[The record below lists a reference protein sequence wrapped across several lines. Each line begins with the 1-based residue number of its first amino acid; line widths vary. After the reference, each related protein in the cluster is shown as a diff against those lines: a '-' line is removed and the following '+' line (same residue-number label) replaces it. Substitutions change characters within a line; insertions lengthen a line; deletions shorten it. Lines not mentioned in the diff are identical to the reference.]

1 MSRADFDALVCFA
14 QSLAPVKVRGHDLPR
29 LWFFTDRARIGDPAA
44 VARRL
49 PPGSGVVLRDYGAPN
64 RDALA
69 REIAAVAAECGLIFV
84 VGEDA
89 GLASA
94 VGADGMHVPER
105 SLGRLSALR
114 AAWPKALLT
123 TSAHGKDAL
132 AMAHRAGA
140 DAAFV
145 APIFPTASHP
155 GAPAMGVE
163 TLKGLLEHSPLPVIA
178 LGGIDGKTVGGLDG
192 LPLAG
197 IAAIGGFAKRGHYNV
212 S

>member
-1 MSRADFDALVCFA
+1 MSRTDFDALISFA
-14 QSLAPVKVRGHDLPR
+14 QSLAPVKARARDLPR

-64 RDALA
+64 RAELAAGLA
-69 REIAAVAAECGLIFV
+69 RLAHDRGLVFA

-89 GLASA
+89 DLAHRIK
-94 VGADGMHVPER
+94 ADGIHLPER

-114 AAWPKALLT
+114 VAWPEALLT
-123 TSAHGKDAL
+123 VSAHSKDAL
-132 AMAHRAGA
+132 AKVHRAGA

-155 GAPAMGVE
+155 GAPALGVDKLK
-163 TLKGLLEHSPLPVIA
+163 TLLDRAPLPVIA

-197 IAAIGGFAKRGHYNV
+197 IAAIGAL
-212 S
+212 SP

>member
-1 MSRADFDALVCFA
+1 MSRTDFDALVCFA
-14 QSLAPVKVRGHDLPR
+14 QSLAPVKVRGQDLPR

-69 REIAAVAAECGLIFV
+69 REMAAVAADGGLIFV

-89 GLASA
+89 DLART
-94 VGADGMHVPER
+94 VGAAGVHLPER
-105 SLGRLSALR
+105 SLARLKSIR
-114 AAWPKALLT
+114 AGWPKALLT
-123 TSAHGKDAL
+123 TSAHSREAL
-132 AMAHRAGA
+132 LQARRVGA

-145 APIFPTASHP
+145 SPIFSTASHP
-155 GAPAMGVE
+155 GASALGADKLK
-163 TLKGLLEHSPLPVIA
+163 TLLDRAPLPVIA
-178 LGGIDGKTVGGLDG
+178 LGGIAGKTVGALTG

-197 IAAIGGFAKRGHYNV
+197 IAAIGAL
-212 S
+212 SP